1 MVEVNVVVDIGELV
15 VVVEVVVVVTFS
27 PRVPVR
33 NNTRAIRLLDLAMV
47 AEEK

>member
-1 MVEVNVVVDIGELV
+1 MAVVEVNVVVDVGELV
-15 VVVEVVVVVTFS
+15 VVVEVVTFS

-33 NNTRAIRLLDLAMV
+33 NNTREIRLLDLAMV

>member
-1 MVEVNVVVDIGELV
+1 MAVVEVNVVVDVGELV
-15 VVVEVVVVVTFS
+15 VVVVVIFS

-33 NNTRAIRLLDLAMV
+33 NITRAIRLLDLAMV